1 MPCYSWT
8 MLRNTVYAQKK
19 SKVTF
24 ARHLRKDQTPG
35 EKVLWRRIRE
45 RRFHGFKFR
54 RQVPIGPY
62 IVDFLCVEKNLI
74 VEIDG
79 DCHYEPGAQEQDEKR
94 EAYLRAQGFDVLRIG
109 NRETIQELNTV
120 LAKLRRILGCTSD

>member
-1 MPCYSWT
+1 M
-8 MLRNTVYAQKK
+8 
-19 SKVTF
+19 F
-24 ARHLRKDQTPG
+24 ARGLRKDQTPG
-35 EKVLWRRIRE
+35 EKVLWRKIRE

-94 EAYLRAQGFDVLRIG
+94 EAYLQAQGFDVLRFG
-109 NRETIQELNTV
+109 NRHTIQELDAV
-120 LAKLRRILGCTSD
+120 LTKLGRVLRCISD